1 MFRPDDTPARL
12 PDFRN
17 VGVISRALIGVNLGM
32 MFHLLLIVPDWPSWR
47 ERLFAAA
54 LWCEPMLLLSLA
66 VLALLSP
73 WLAKA
78 PYRQGVAFSVLLAM
92 LSAWAVRAFYG
103 DLAESLSGQLPWR
116 YELTAGAS
124 ALGLLAYY
132 RLWMRALSPRITEA
146 RLAALQARIRPHF
159 FFNSLNA
166 VLSLIR
172 SDPRKAETM
181 LENLSDLF
189 RVAMGKKQGLSTL
202 RREVELAQGYMEI
215 EKVRLGDR
223 LYVEWFID
231 KMPAK
236 AAIPP
241 LILQPLL
248 ENAVYH
254 GIEPSLNPGVVQV
267 NLFRVRD
274 EVHIDIRNPLPQGG
288 DERARRI
295 GNGMALENV
304 RERLLLHFD
313 AAASLTVKSVGE
325 HYQVHIVLPYQEN
338 ADAETIAPVF
348 GR

>member
-1 MFRPDDTPARL
+1 
-12 PDFRN
+12 
-17 VGVISRALIGVNLGM
+17 
-32 MFHLLLIVPDWPSWR
+32 
-47 ERLFAAA
+47 
-54 LWCEPMLLLSLA
+54 MLLLTLA
-66 VLALLSP
+66 VLAGFSPLL
-73 WLAKA
+73 ARA
-78 PYRQGVAFSVLLAM
+78 PYRQGVTFTVLLAM
-92 LSAWAVRAFYG
+92 LSAWLVRLLYG
-103 DLAESLSGQLPWR
+103 DLSAVLSSQLPWR
-116 YELTAGAS
+116 YELAAGVS

-172 SDPRKAETM
+172 SDPRRAETM

-189 RVAMGKKQGLSTL
+189 RVAMGRKQGLSTL
-202 RREVELAQGYMEI
+202 AREVELARGYLDI
-215 EKVRLGDR
+215 EKVRLGER
-223 LYVEWFID
+223 LQIEWFID
-231 KMPAK
+231 RMPAK

-254 GIEPSLNPGVVQV
+254 GIEPSLFPGVVQV

-274 EVHIDIRNPLPQGG
+274 EVHIDIRNPLPKAG
-288 DERARRI
+288 DDRARRI

-313 AAASLTVKSVGE
+313 AAATLTAKTVSG
-325 HYQVHIVLPYQEN
+325 HYQVHIVLPYQEIV
-338 ADAETIAPVF
+338 DAETITPVS
-348 GR
+348 GG

>member
-17 VGVISRALIGVNLGM
+17 IGVIARALVGVNLGM
-32 MFHLLLIVPDWPSWR
+32 MFYLLLTVPDLAAWVDR
-47 ERLFAAA
+47 VLAAA
-54 LWCEPMLLLSLA
+54 LWCEPILLLTTA
-66 VLALLSP
+66 MLALLSP
-73 WLAKA
+73 LLERI
-78 PYRQGVAFSVLLAM
+78 PYRQGVLFSVLLAM
-92 LSAWAVRAFYG
+92 LCAWSVRGCYG
-103 DLAESLSGQLPWR
+103 DLSGPFSDSQPWR
-116 YELTAGAS
+116 LELVTGLTS
-124 ALGLLAYY
+124 LGLIFYY

-172 SDPRKAETM
+172 NDPRRAETM

-189 RVAMGKKQGLSTL
+189 RVAMGKQSGLSTL
-202 RREVELAQGYMEI
+202 AREVQLARGYLEI

-223 LYVEWFID
+223 LQVDWFID
-231 KMPAK
+231 NMPGK

-254 GIEPSLNPGVVQV
+254 GIEPALVQGTVQV
-267 NLFRVRD
+267 NIFRSHND
-274 EVHIDIRNPLPQGG
+274 VHIDIRNPLPSE
-288 DERARRI
+288 ERLRRA

-313 AAASLTVKSVGE
+313 AAASLSTKASGDY
-325 HYQVHIVLPYQEN
+325 YQVHIALPYQEI
-338 ADAETIAPVF
+338 ADAKTTAPF
-348 GR
+348 SGG

>member
-1 MFRPDDTPARL
+1 MFRPDDIPARL

-32 MFHLLLIVPDWPSWR
+32 MFHLLLIVPTWPAWR
-47 ERLFAAA
+47 ERLFASA
-54 LWCEPMLLLSLA
+54 LWCEPILLFTLA

-73 WLAKA
+73 WLARA
-78 PYRQGVAFSVLLAM
+78 PYRQGVALSVMLAM

-103 DLAESLSGQLPWR
+103 DLAGSFSGQLPWR
-116 YELTAGAS
+116 YELCAGFS
-124 ALGLLAYY
+124 ALGLLTYY

-172 SDPRKAETM
+172 SDPRHAEIL

-189 RVAMGKKQGLSTL
+189 RVAMGKQAGLSTL
-202 RREVELAQGYMEI
+202 AREVELARGYMDI

-223 LYVEWFID
+223 LSID
-231 KMPAK
+231 WYIDNMPVK

-254 GIEPSLNPGVVQV
+254 GVEPSLIPGSVQV
-267 NLFRVRD
+267 NIFRVRD
-274 EVHIDIRNPLPQGG
+274 EVHMDIRNPLPSEEGL
-288 DERARRI
+288 RRS

-313 AAASLTVKSVGE
+313 AAASLTTKTVGDA
-325 HYQVHIVLPYQEN
+325 YQVHIVLPYQEMT
-338 ADAETIAPVF
+338 DAQTTATLF
-348 GR
+348 GG

>member
-1 MFRPDDTPARL
+1 MFRPDDTPSRL

-17 VGVISRALIGVNLGM
+17 IGVIARAVIGVNLGL
-32 MFHLLLIVPDWPSWR
+32 MFHLLLIVPNWIDWR

-54 LWCEPMLLLSLA
+54 LWCEPMLLLTLA
-66 VLALLSP
+66 VLAGLSSA
-73 WLAKA
+73 LARA
-78 PYRQGVAFSVLLAM
+78 PYRQGVALTVLLAM
-92 LSAWAVRAFYG
+92 LSAWLVRMFYG
-103 DLAESLSGQLPWR
+103 DLAESLSGSLPWR
-116 YELTAGAS
+116 YELAAGCT
-124 ALGLLAYY
+124 ALGLLVYY
-132 RLWMRALSPRITEA
+132 RLWMRALSPRVAEA

-172 SDPRKAETM
+172 NDPRRAETL

-189 RVAMGKKQGLSTL
+189 RVAMGKQAGLSTL
-202 RREVELAQGYMEI
+202 DREVELAQGYMEI
-215 EKVRLGDR
+215 EKARLGNR
-223 LYVEWFID
+223 LQVEWFID
-231 KMPAK
+231 NMPAK

-254 GIEPSLNPGVVQV
+254 GIEPALTPGSVQV
-267 NLFRVRD
+267 NIFRSRD
-274 EVHIDIRNPLPQGG
+274 EVHINIRNPVPAEEGN
-288 DERARRI
+288 RRS

-313 AAASLTVKSVGE
+313 AAAALTATVVNGL
-325 HYQVHIVLPYQEN
+325 YQVHIVLPYQEIT
-338 ADAETIAPVF
+338 DAKAATPVS

>member
-1 MFRPDDTPARL
+1 MFRPDDYPGRL

-17 VGVISRALIGVNLGM
+17 IGVIARALIGVNLGL
-32 MFHLLLIVPDWPSWR
+32 MFHLLLIVPDVTSWR
-47 ERLFAAA
+47 ERLFASA
-54 LWCEPMLLLSLA
+54 LWCEPMLLLTLMI
-66 VLALLSP
+66 LALLSP
-73 WLAKA
+73 WLARA
-78 PYRQGVAFSVLLAM
+78 PYRQGVLLTILLAM
-92 LSAWAVRAFYG
+92 LSAWVVRACYG
-103 DLAESLSGQLPWR
+103 DLAESLSAQLPWR
-116 YELTAGAS
+116 YELAAGLT
-124 ALGLLAYY
+124 ALGLLTYY

-172 SDPRKAETM
+172 SDPRRAETL

-189 RVAMGKKQGLSTL
+189 RVAMGKQAGLSSL
-202 RREVELAQGYMEI
+202 ARELQLARGYMEI

-223 LYVEWFID
+223 LIIEWFID
-231 KMPAK
+231 KMPGN

-254 GIEPSLNPGVVQV
+254 GVEPSLTPGKILV
-267 NLFRVRD
+267 NIFRARD
-274 EVHIDIRNPLPQGG
+274 EVHINIRNPLSPQGG
-288 DERARRI
+288 LRRA

-313 AAASLTVKSVGE
+313 AAATLTAKAMSD
-325 HYQVHIVLPYQEN
+325 HYQVHIVLPYQEI
-338 ADAETIAPVF
+338 ADAKTTAHF
-348 GR
+348 SGG

>member
-32 MFHLLLIVPDWPSWR
+32 MFHLLLIVPDWSSWR
-47 ERLFAAA
+47 DRLFAAA
-54 LWCEPMLLLSLA
+54 LWCEPMLLLTLA
-66 VLALLSP
+66 VLAILAP
-73 WLAKA
+73 WLARA

-103 DLAESLSGQLPWR
+103 DLSLALSGQLPWR
-116 YELTAGAS
+116 YEITAGAS
-124 ALGLLAYY
+124 ALGLLTYY

-172 SDPRKAETM
+172 SDPRRAETM

-202 RREVELAQGYMEI
+202 AREVELARGYLEI
-215 EKVRLGDR
+215 EKVRLGER
-223 LYVEWFID
+223 LNVEWFID
-231 KMPAK
+231 KMPKK

-254 GIEPSLNPGVVQV
+254 GIEPSLSPGVVQV
-267 NLFRVRD
+267 NIYRVRD
-274 EVHIDIRNPLPQGG
+274 EVHIDIRNPLSEGG
-288 DERARRI
+288 DERTRRI

-313 AAASLTVKSVGE
+313 AAASLAVKSVGGY
-325 HYQVHIVLPYQEN
+325 YQVHIVLPYQEI

-348 GR
+348 G